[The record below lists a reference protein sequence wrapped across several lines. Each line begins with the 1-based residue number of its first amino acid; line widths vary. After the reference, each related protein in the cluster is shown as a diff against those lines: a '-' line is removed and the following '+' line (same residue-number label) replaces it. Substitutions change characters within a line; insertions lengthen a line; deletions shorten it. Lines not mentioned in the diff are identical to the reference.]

1 MKARTI
7 LIPNWRAAWR
17 MASVQI
23 AALAVLFAALPVDQQ
38 HAILA
43 LLGIS
48 PERIPGLVGLAVIV
62 ARLLNQPAVAAA
74 PDTASASPQTTPPS
88 DRQPQE

>member
-43 LLGIS
+43 LLGIG

-62 ARLLNQPAVAAA
+62 ARLVDQPKIDPANN
-74 PDTASASPQTTPPS
+74 PPPPPPTPPPA
-88 DRQPQE
+88 QL